1 LRINKIQDQKEISK
15 DELIEKKKKEKKQ
28 TPPQDNKRM
37 VFNKIIGLFKKQ
49 MNLL

>member
-1 LRINKIQDQKEISK
+1 MRINKIQDQKEISK
-15 DELIEKKKKEKKQ
+15 DEVIENKKKEKKQ
-28 TPPQDNKRM
+28 TPPHDNKRM